1 MSMPTHI
8 MVLHRWHDQYALYA
22 DYVDHAEF
30 AVSYITTVTGRS
42 SVPAAAAAVVEV
54 AATDDLESVLAAAR
68 SLADRF
74 GDPERFIAFNEGD
87 MDTAALVRERLGCA
101 GQHPADAARFRDKLE
116 MTRRVAEA
124 GLRTPAFADA
134 PDTAAVA
141 RFAARHG
148 WPIIV
153 KPRRGTASRDVLRLE
168 GPADLAALEDPAPE
182 PRLVESFC
190 GDPIFHIDG
199 LWTGS
204 GLGPVRASRYL
215 NTCPGFNGGDV
226 LGSVEVD
233 DPQLLGVLAEFAAG
247 VAGALSDDPW
257 VFHLEAFVGAATQ
270 EAESGGPEGESGG
283 QKTGPAA
290 GAPLITFLEVG
301 YRVGGAEIPFVW
313 REVHGLDLMSAAAA
327 IQLGREVRLPERPA
341 PTGPG
346 DVAGWLL
353 VPTPVPK
360 PCRVTVAELEETPDA
375 APYSRVVPPVGYIVP
390 RAGGY
395 EHVGARFR
403 FRGETSGEV
412 ESAIVKTASRF
423 RLECVPEETAAA
435 GGETR

>member
-1 MSMPTHI
+1 MSNPGHI

-42 SVPAAAAAVVEV
+42 SVPDTAAAVVEV

-74 GDPERFIAFNEGD
+74 GDPHRLLAFNEGD
-87 MDTAALVRERLGCA
+87 MDTAALVRERLGCP
-101 GQHPADAARFRDKLE
+101 GQHPADASRFRDKLE
-116 MTRRVAEA
+116 MTRLVAEA

-134 PDTAAVA
+134 PDTAAVV
-141 RFAARHG
+141 RFAALHG
-148 WPIIV
+148 WPVIV
-153 KPRRGTASRDVLRLE
+153 KPRRGTASRGVVRLD
-168 GPADLAALEDPAPE
+168 GPADLVGLEDPAPE

-190 GDPIFHIDG
+190 ADPIFHVDG

-204 GLGPVRASRYL
+204 ALGPVRASRYL
-215 NTCPGFNGGDV
+215 NTCPGFNDGDV
-226 LGSVEVD
+226 LGSVEID
-233 DPQLLGVLAEFAAG
+233 DPGLLGALAEFAAG
-247 VAGALSDDPW
+247 VAGALSGDPW
-257 VFHLEAFVGAATQ
+257 VFHLEAFVGVARTP
-270 EAESGGPEGESGG
+270 ETGRSGTAIGE
-283 QKTGPAA
+283 PR
-290 GAPLITFLEVG
+290 ITFLEVG

-327 IQLGREVRLPERPA
+327 VQLGREVRLPEQPE

-375 APYSRVVPPVGYIVP
+375 APYRRVVPPVGYVVP
-390 RAGGY
+390 AAGGY

-403 FRGETSGEV
+403 FRGESTGEV

-423 RLECVPEETAAA
+423 RLECVPDQTVTVGEET
-435 GGETR
+435 R